1 MKMEYIEITSQQQL
15 DELPLDYNG
24 KILAKRRVNA

>member
-1 MKMEYIEITSQQQL
+1 MEYIEITSKRQL

-24 KILAKRRVNA
+24 TILAKRRVNA

>member
-1 MKMEYIEITSQQQL
+1 MEIIEITSQQQL

>member
-1 MKMEYIEITSQQQL
+1 MEIIEITSQKQL
-15 DELPLDYNG
+15 DELPLDFNG

>member
-1 MKMEYIEITSQQQL
+1 MEIIEITSQKQL

-24 KILAKRRVNA
+24 KILTRRRSNA

>member
-1 MKMEYIEITSQQQL
+1 MEIIEITSQQQL

-24 KILAKRRVNA
+24 KILAKWRANA

>member
-1 MKMEYIEITSQQQL
+1 MGIIEITSQQQL

-24 KILAKRRVNA
+24 KILTKRRSNA

>member
-1 MKMEYIEITSQQQL
+1 MEYIEITSQRQL
-15 DELPLDYNG
+15 AELPLDYNG

>member
-1 MKMEYIEITSQQQL
+1 MEIIEITSQKQL

-24 KILAKRRVNA
+24 KILAKRREQK

>member
-1 MKMEYIEITSQQQL
+1 MEIIEITSQKQL

-24 KILAKRRVNA
+24 KILAKRRSNE

>member
-1 MKMEYIEITSQQQL
+1 MKIIEITSQKQL

-24 KILAKRRVNA
+24 KILAKRRSNA

>member
-1 MKMEYIEITSQQQL
+1 MEIIEITSQKQL

-24 KILAKRRVNA
+24 KILAKRRINA

>member
-1 MKMEYIEITSQQQL
+1 MEIIEITSQQQL
-15 DELPLDYNG
+15 DELPLDCNG

>member
-1 MKMEYIEITSQQQL
+1 MEYIEITSQKQL
-15 DELPLDYNG
+15 GELPLDYNG

>member
-1 MKMEYIEITSQQQL
+1 MKIIKITSQKQL

>member
-1 MKMEYIEITSQQQL
+1 MEYIEITSQQQL

-24 KILAKRRVNA
+24 KILTKRRNNA

>member
-1 MKMEYIEITSQQQL
+1 MEIIEITSQKQL